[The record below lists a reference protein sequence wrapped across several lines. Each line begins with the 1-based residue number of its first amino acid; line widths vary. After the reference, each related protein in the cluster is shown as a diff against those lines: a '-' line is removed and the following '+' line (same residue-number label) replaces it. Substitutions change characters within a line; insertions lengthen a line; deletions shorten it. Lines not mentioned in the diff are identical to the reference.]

1 MELIFNVTFPFDVNL
16 QTEEILYDVERG
28 WMVSPRMQALIGN
41 DWEDRAYEGNEEDD
55 DGVEVENDDES
66 FDHTTSNKDKQNV
79 DTSMALRRRKPTIK
93 VGKIEIPKTVIE
105 MLEKEARRQEK
116 AALKSKRSVEAANK
130 RSTWTSLRIVG
141 GSVSGTR
148 LRSPQDQTV
157 R

>member
-116 AALKSKRSVEAANK
+116 AALKSKRSVEAANNSKQLHESRHVWAKEK
-130 RSTWTSLRIVG
+130 RRNF
-141 GSVSGTR
+141 
-148 LRSPQDQTV
+148 
-157 R
+157 